1 MFNIQKAVSRLD
13 YAPKLKEIQVT
24 DIKKGIGVFTPKP
37 EKPVSFAALKEA
49 LKKAGY
55 TLDSANIT
63 LDGKL
68 TKDDKTWALIV
79 PASGQRFT
87 LEGSELEKA
96 LLGLT
101 ADSTIE
107 INGSWKTVGEGTG
120 SHEVIAPVVAKPA
133 AGGSAPKAVF
143 FGSDRQSLVKF
154 VRANF
159 APTETNPFA
168 NATEA
173 NEPMGLLP
181 KPAAPIRVT
190 SPGLTVYKGGAVT
203 PRLYF
208 IHQHLG
214 NLNIDRQVLN
224 ASLSYTPSP
233 RVQLEI
239 EVPVSRTAYA
249 DGATSG
255 SGAGLGN
262 ITAWSKYRFFRK
274 VKTYG
279 DRQAA
284 VRVGLELPTG
294 KKDAP
299 SAVQVN
305 APAFVRQQLTP
316 ISGGL
321 SPHFDVAFSQAG
333 GRFIFGGNAEGI
345 LRTARDGFRMGH
357 EVRVNTDTEYVLLPR
372 HYAAP
377 GHELFLIMETTFVHR
392 GLGRLADASVQ
403 GSNSTEYYLAP
414 GLQYAAAPQFVIE
427 GSYQFPLVRN
437 TGALVLRNDRNILLG
452 IKYLF

>member
-1 MFNIQKAVSRLD
+1 VSRLD
-13 YAPKLKEIQVT
+13 YAPKLKEVQVT

-37 EKPVSFAALKEA
+37 EKPVSFAALKET

-55 TLDSANIT
+55 TLDAANIT
-63 LDGKL
+63 LVGKL
-68 TKDDKTWALIV
+68 NKDDKTWTLIV
-79 PASGQRFT
+79 PASGQRFI
-87 LEGSELEKA
+87 LEGTDLEKVIA
-96 LLGLT
+96 GLA
-101 ADSTIE
+101 ADSTVE
-107 INGSWKTVGEGTG
+107 IKGDWKTASEGAG
-120 SHEVIAPVVAKPA
+120 SHEVIVPNSAMNATSAV
-133 AGGSAPKAVF
+133 APKVAFLRVKEQPF
-143 FGSDRQSLVKF
+143 ARFVSASLVGAKAD
-154 VRANF
+154 RF
-159 APTETNPFA
+159 AYAAEA
-168 NATEA
+168 NAWPGGVA
-173 NEPMGLLP
+173 AQPG
-181 KPAAPIRVT
+181 APIRVT

-203 PRLYF
+203 PRLYL
-208 IHQHLG
+208 IKQHLG
-214 NLNIDRQVLN
+214 GLEVNRQLLNV
-224 ASLSYTPSP
+224 SVFYTPSP
-233 RVQLEI
+233 RLQLEV
-239 EVPVSRTAYA
+239 EVPVSHTSF
-249 DGATSG
+249 DNGTTSG
-255 SGAGLGN
+255 SDTGFGN

-294 KKDAP
+294 KKDPPTAL
-299 SAVQVN
+299 QIN

-321 SPHFDVAFSQAG
+321 SPHFDLAFSQAG

-345 LRTARDGFRMGH
+345 LRSERGGFRMGH

-392 GLGRLADASVQ
+392 SLGRLAGTSVA

-427 GSYQFPLVRN
+427 ASLQVPVARN
-437 TGALVLRNDRNILLG
+437 TGPLVLRNDRNILLG
-452 IKYLF
+452 VKYLF